1 MNRLETLRK
10 LVHECYIAPGPNAA
24 AWIGWAYPN
33 HVLKV
38 TEITEQLAQKYG
50 ANIEQAVAGALLH
63 DIADTVMSRFN
74 PDHEKQSLHIA
85 KDLLGK
91 AGFNWLESRFILDE
105 IIGPHSCKEILPAAQ
120 EGKVMAT
127 ADSMAHFLTDFY
139 PHFLWQH
146 YGPGEYEPFKAW
158 VLKKIYKDFTRKIFF
173 DEEREAIRPRYE
185 AIETFFK
192 L

>member
-1 MNRLETLRK
+1 MSKLESLRV
-10 LVHECYIAPGPNAA
+10 LVTECYTAPGPNADI
-24 AWIGWAYPN
+24 WITWGYPN

-38 TEITEQLAQKYG
+38 AEITEQLAQKYG
-50 ANIEQAVAGALLH
+50 ANTEQAVAGALLH
-63 DIADTVMSRFN
+63 DIADSVMNRKN
-74 PDHEKQSLHIA
+74 PDHEKHSLHIA

-91 AGFNWLESRFILDE
+91 SGFGWLESRLILDE
-105 IIGPHSCKEILPAAQ
+105 IIGPHKCNGMKPNSQ

-127 ADSMAHFLTDFY
+127 ADAMSFFTTDFY
-139 PHFLWQH
+139 PYFAWQH

-158 VLKKIYKDFTRKIFF
+158 VLAKIYRDFSDKIFF
-173 DEEREAIRPRYE
+173 DDEREAIRPQYE